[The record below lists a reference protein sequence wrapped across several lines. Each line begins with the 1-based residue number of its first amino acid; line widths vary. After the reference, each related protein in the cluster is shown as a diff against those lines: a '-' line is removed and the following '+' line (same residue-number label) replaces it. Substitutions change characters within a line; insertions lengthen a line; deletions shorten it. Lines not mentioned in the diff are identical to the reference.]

1 MYSFSCSRKYLS
13 RMATD
18 LLSILVFLGI
28 LWFTTHNNTR
38 TESGSE
44 FTDINSHPHID
55 HEANFQS
62 IMIRCDF
69 V

>member
-1 MYSFSCSRKYLS
+1 
-13 RMATD
+13 MATD